1 MASRA
6 LAYVIKNSN
15 TENFT
20 LWKTGDMKTTFH
32 NYQEKL
38 QNKFGKNTGI
48 LAYMADIKNMY
59 TELPH
64 EEILKAIKFMLDR
77 CKKKK
82 HHEGNT

>member
-6 LAYVIKNSN
+6 LAHVIKNSI

-48 LAYMADIKNMY
+48 LAYMADIKTCLLNCH
-59 TELPH
+59 T
-64 EEILKAIKFMLDR
+64 R
-77 CKKKK
+77 RSSRQ
-82 HHEGNT
+82 